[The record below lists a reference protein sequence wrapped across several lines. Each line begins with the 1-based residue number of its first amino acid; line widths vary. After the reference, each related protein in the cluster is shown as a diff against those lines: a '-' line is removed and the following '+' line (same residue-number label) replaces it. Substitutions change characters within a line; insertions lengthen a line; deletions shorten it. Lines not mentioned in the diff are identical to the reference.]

1 MKPSCPASSTTTTS
15 IQSAIQTEFDL
26 STYNTMA
33 LHSVC
38 HTAYFLQ
45 NEADI
50 EVALAAAKAQQ
61 LPVVVLSGGSNVIL
75 PDYLKAVV
83 LLPRMRGIRV
93 IAEDE
98 HHVDIE
104 VMAAENWHELV
115 VSCVQKGWYGLEN
128 LALIPGMV
136 GAAPVQNIGAYGR
149 QVEDNILSVTAY
161 HMPSQ
166 QWQTLSKAQCQFA
179 YRDSIF
185 KQQTGQWLITKVVLR
200 LHKDASIIHASY
212 GDVMQSAQ
220 SLAAAAGREQIN
232 PSDVMAAIIAIRQ
245 SKLPDPKQIPNCGS
259 FFKNPIISTAQF
271 NELQQQYADI
281 VGYPVADTQM
291 KVAAGWLIDR
301 AGLKGQGIAPIFT
314 HDKQALVLTN
324 QAARVGQQAATQQD
338 ILVTQQHIQQQ
349 IFARYGIALQ
359 REPVWIEADGRV
371 IVH

>member
-1 MKPSCPASSTTTTS
+1 MKPSCPASSTTS
-15 IQSAIQTEFDL
+15 IQSGIQTEFDL

-83 LLPRMRGIRV
+83 LLPRMRGIKV
-93 IAEDE
+93 IAEDA

-200 LHKDASIIHASY
+200 LHKDASITHASY

-259 FFKNPIISTAQF
+259 FFKNPIIDKTTFDRFHQENPDAPF
-271 NELQQQYADI
+271 FPIDENTY
-281 VGYPVADTQM
+281 
-291 KVAAGWLIDR
+291 KVPAGWLIEHSGFKGYKMGD
-301 AGLKGQGIAPIFT
+301 AGVHI
-314 HDKQALVLTN
+314 HQALVLVN
-324 QAARVGQQAATQQD
+324 HGNATGKE
-338 ILVTQQHIQQQ
+338 IKALAEKIQQVVFDNFKIHIHPEVN
-349 IFARYGIALQ
+349 IF
-359 REPVWIEADGRV
+359 
-371 IVH
+371 